1 AESDPPSIT
10 STPAIESRSDSRE
23 KPSPAKSGSDWPSRS
38 GIIAVLPKRIVSGD
52 LMGRY
57 MRLPSGEN
65 LGMQKPAQL
74 DFGGPPA
81 TGTAKVA
88 MGPSCTP
95 ASEQDDQ
102 PLSVPG
108 NPEQRA
114 DRIRRNPGA
123 MGAVPVHAR
132 DVVGSS
138 FGQAKENLTARSKE
152 RRRVAQGGDSSGRR
166 RAIETCQ
173 PDFRLTS
180 GGLRREH
187 DLLAVLRDVVIS
199 YREAGDDGLALGRI
213 EVIAPELGRGSG

>member
-65 LGMQKPAQL
+65 LGMQKPAQI

-95 ASEQDDQ
+95 CFGAKTISHF
-102 PLSVPG
+102 LS
-108 NPEQRA
+108 PE
-114 DRIRRNPGA
+114 IPSSVLIGYGA
-123 MGAVPVHAR
+123 TLVR
-132 DVVGSS
+132 
-138 FGQAKENLTARSKE
+138 
-152 RRRVAQGGDSSGRR
+152 
-166 RAIETCQ
+166 
-173 PDFRLTS
+173 
-180 GGLRREH
+180 
-187 DLLAVLRDVVIS
+187 
-199 YREAGDDGLALGRI
+199 
-213 EVIAPELGRGSG
+213 